1 MKSHAPSQQAGRPG
15 LGVLLC
21 SAGLNLLLLSVV
33 VGLAKYHFA
42 KPPSLP
48 DCTVAVAEVPVVPEV
63 TLGELGTVVTNL
75 VPFRWAQLESEDFR
89 TYISNLRAVRCPEW
103 IIRDLVFHDLE
114 RLYQTREAAQPSPD
128 MFWKPGRVR
137 EAARQETEKRSR
149 QMELEK
155 RAVMRDLLGVW
166 WSKEAWEFWYDQGW
180 ADIAEIL
187 VGFLTNEQVL
197 EAVTVY
203 FDMHEARSNL
213 SRECELCSAA
223 DERARQET
231 AYQHTV
237 SSFAEIMSPAEFEE
251 MALRICLMEKDL
263 GEDISRAEFRFR
275 NGMEVR
281 DFVKLV
287 NRLKPFFSKEFLG
300 NEDEDQTRQAQLQ
313 SELRKF
319 FGEDRFAAFERSQ
332 NTGYQQIWQFGQ
344 EQHLPPETI
353 LKAWQVREAAE
364 QEYGHLSERSDLS
377 PVDGAAAWAEVRQQ
391 TQTALIALLGATA
404 GAEYLKKHSDWLVA
418 SPPSPGGKP

>member
-1 MKSHAPSQQAGRPG
+1 
-15 LGVLLC
+15 
-21 SAGLNLLLLSVV
+21 
-33 VGLAKYHFA
+33 
-42 KPPSLP
+42 
-48 DCTVAVAEVPVVPEV
+48 
-63 TLGELGTVVTNL
+63 
-75 VPFRWAQLESEDFR
+75 
-89 TYISNLRAVRCPEW
+89 
-103 IIRDLVFHDLE
+103 
-114 RLYQTREAAQPSPD
+114 
-128 MFWKPGRVR
+128 
-137 EAARQETEKRSR
+137 
-149 QMELEK
+149 MELEK

-180 ADIAEIL
+180 ADIAETL

-203 FDMHEARSNL
+203 FDLQEASSNL
-213 SRECELCSAA
+213 SHGCELCSEA

-237 SSFAEIMSPAEFEE
+237 NSFAEIMSPAEFEE

-275 NGMEVR
+275 SGTEVR

-287 NRLKPFFSKEFLG
+287 NRFKPFFSKEFLG
-300 NEDEDQTRQAQLQ
+300 NQDEDETRQAQFQ
-313 SELRKF
+313 SEVKKF

-332 NTGYQQIWQFGQ
+332 NPGYQEIWQFGQ

-364 QEYGHLSERSDLS
+364 KEFGHLSERTDLL
-377 PVDGAAAWAEVRQQ
+377 PTEKTAAWIEVRQQ
-391 TQTALIALLGATA
+391 TQTALAALLGAAT
-404 GAEYLKKHSDWLVA
+404 GAEYLKKHSDWLKA
-418 SPPSPGGKP
+418 SPPNPGGKS

>member
-1 MKSHAPSQQAGRPG
+1 MKSTPPHQQAGRPG

-21 SAGLNLLLLSVV
+21 SAGLNLLLLSAV
-33 VGLAKYHFA
+33 VGLAKNQLA
-42 KPPSLP
+42 KAPSLP
-48 DCTVAVAEVPVVPEV
+48 DCTVAGTEVSVVAEGA
-63 TLGELGTVVTNL
+63 LGQLGTVVTNAT
-75 VPFRWAQLESEDFR
+75 PFRWAQLESEDFS
-89 TYISNLRAVRCPEW
+89 TYIANLRGVRCPER

-114 RLYQTREAAQPSPD
+114 RFYQIREAAQPTPD
-128 MFWKPGRVR
+128 MFWKPSRVR
-137 EAARQETEKRSR
+137 EAARQQTENRCR
-149 QMELEK
+149 QMEMQK
-155 RAVMRDLLGVW
+155 REMMRDLLGVW
-166 WSKEAWEFWYDQGW
+166 WSKKAWDFWYDEGF

-187 VGFLTNEQVL
+187 VGFVTNEQVL
-197 EAVTVY
+197 EALTVY
-203 FDMHEARSNL
+203 FDMHEGPSDL
-213 SRECELCSAA
+213 SRECELCAAA

-237 SSFAEIMSPAEFEE
+237 NSFAEIMSPGQFEE

-275 NGMEVR
+275 NGSEVR
-281 DFVKLV
+281 AFVKLV
-287 NRLKPFFSKEFLG
+287 NRFKPFFSKEFLD
-300 NEDEDQTRQAQLQ
+300 NEDQDETRKAQLQ

-353 LKAWQVREAAE
+353 LKAWEVREASE
-364 QEYGHLSERSDLS
+364 QEYGHLAERTDLS
-377 PVDGAAAWAEVRQQ
+377 PDDRAATWAEVRQQ
-391 TQTALIALLGATA
+391 TQTALVALLGATA

>member
-1 MKSHAPSQQAGRPG
+1 MKSHPPHQQAGRPG

-33 VGLAKYHFA
+33 VGLAKYHLA

-89 TYISNLRAVRCPEW
+89 TYVANLRAVRCPEW

-137 EAARQETEKRSR
+137 EAARQETEKRSH

-180 ADIAEIL
+180 ADIAETL

-197 EAVTVY
+197 EAVSIY
-203 FDMHEARSNL
+203 FDLDEASSSLRD
-213 SRECELCSAA
+213 ECELCCVA

-231 AYQHTV
+231 AYRHTV
-237 SSFAEIMSPAEFEE
+237 NSFAEIMSPTEFEE

-275 NGMEVR
+275 NGTEAR

-287 NRLKPFFSKEFLG
+287 NRFKPFFSKEFLG
-300 NEDEDQTRQAQLQ
+300 NEDEDETRQAQLQ

-344 EQHLPPETI
+344 EQHLPSETI

-364 QEYGHLSERSDLS
+364 QEYGHLYERSDLS
-377 PVDGAAAWAEVRQQ
+377 PIDRAAAWAEVRQQ
-391 TQTALIALLGATA
+391 TQTALVALLGATA

>member
-1 MKSHAPSQQAGRPG
+1 MKSHPPHQQAGRPG

-21 SAGLNLLLLSVV
+21 SAGLNLLLLPAV

-89 TYISNLRAVRCPEW
+89 TYVANLRAVRCPEW

-203 FDMHEARSNL
+203 FDMQEASRNL
-213 SRECELCSAA
+213 KDECELCCEA

-237 SSFAEIMSPAEFEE
+237 ISFAGIMSPAEFEE

-275 NGMEVR
+275 NGTEVR

-300 NEDEDQTRQAQLQ
+300 NEDEDETRRAQLQ

-344 EQHLPPETI
+344 EYHLPPETI
-353 LKAWQVREAAE
+353 LKAWEVREAAE

-377 PVDGAAAWAEVRQQ
+377 PADRAATWAEVRLQ
-391 TQTALIALLGATA
+391 TKTALVALLGATT

-418 SPPSPGGKP
+418 SPASPGGKP